1 MNQQVGG
8 YMMKPFPKAR
18 QMIVDVLEL
27 GRRKHFIHGLVEVDV
42 TQARR
47 LIHEYKKQT
56 GNNLSFSAFII
67 ACLGKAVG
75 MNKHMQAYR
84 ANRNRLIIFDDV
96 DVSTQIE
103 IEMDGRKFPIPHTI
117 KAADKRNIHNIHHEI
132 RKVKSEGARSS
143 SAPTKG
149 SRKLVMNL
157 PTLIRRPLIRLFFNN
172 PHRAKQL
179 SGTVMLTSI
188 GMFGSGGG
196 WGIPYIQHTL
206 GITLGGIAK
215 KPVVIADQIEVREC
229 LSMTISFNHDIIDG
243 APAARFTKRFTD
255 LIESG
260 YGLSD
265 LLATTASP

>member
-1 MNQQVGG
+1 
-8 YMMKPFPKAR
+8 
-18 QMIVDVLEL
+18 MIVDVLEL

-47 LIHEYKKQT
+47 LIHEYENQT
-56 GNNLSFSAFII
+56 GNDLSFSAFII

-75 MNKHMQAYR
+75 MNKHIQAYR
-84 ANRNRLIIFDDV
+84 ASRNRLIIFDDV

-103 IEMDGRKFPIPHTI
+103 IEMDGKKFPIPHTI
-117 KAADKRNIHNIHHEI
+117 KAADKRNLQDIHQEI

-143 SAPTKG
+143 SAPTQG
-149 SRKLVMNL
+149 YRKLVMEL
-157 PTLIRRPLIRLFFNN
+157 PTFIRQPLIRLFFSN
-172 PHRAKQL
+172 PHWARKM
-179 SGTVMLTSI
+179 SGTVLFTSI
-188 GMFGSGGG
+188 GMFGRGGG

-215 KPVVIADQIEVREC
+215 KPVVVDDQIEIREC

-243 APAARFTKRFTD
+243 APVARFTKRFTD
-255 LIESG
+255 LIERG

-265 LLATTASP
+265 LISKTESS